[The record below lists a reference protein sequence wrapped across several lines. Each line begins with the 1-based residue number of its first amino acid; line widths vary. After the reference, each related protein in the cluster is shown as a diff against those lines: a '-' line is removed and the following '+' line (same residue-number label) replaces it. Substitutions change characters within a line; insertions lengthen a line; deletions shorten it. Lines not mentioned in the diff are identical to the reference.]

1 LYKSFLRSFVVLTI
15 WVCKFW
21 QKDFG
26 AKAAYKMLVK
36 WTQGFP
42 DLRVNPK
49 RGDYETLH
57 LGTLSYPQR
66 VDLAEE
72 R

>member
-1 LYKSFLRSFVVLTI
+1 
-15 WVCKFW
+15 
-21 QKDFG
+21 
-26 AKAAYKMLVK
+26 MLVK